1 MARMDVLP
9 PDKPSRPLTTRGAA
23 SDRVPQGALL
33 LGVDGG
39 GPTTQAVLANASG
52 EVLARGLAPSSNH
65 HQVGIDAACQAL
77 STAIEAAFARLSGLQ
92 FFSEAATSWAQNG
105 RIAAAYFGLA
115 GVDGPQDEA
124 LFAGWLQQKGATFK
138 YTVANDA
145 TLILGGGTPEGWGV
159 ALISGTG
166 SICFGRTPD
175 GLTRRIGG
183 WGHVLGDEGSGYQ
196 IAVDALKLATQ
207 AADGRGGSPALLQ
220 AALHHWKIEQPPELI
235 AHVEQAGTTA
245 DAIAGFAARVLE
257 LANRNDPAARELVDH
272 AAQAL
277 AIHVD
282 TVIESLGLQT
292 PPLALGG
299 PMMRVSL
306 KKTVL
311 EKIRS
316 AIGPVS
322 VVADPVQGAVMSA
335 RRIVQATAA

>member
-1 MARMDVLP
+1 MDVLP
-9 PDKPSRPLTTRGAA
+9 QDKAPRPLTTGGAA
-23 SDRVPQGALL
+23 PDRAPQSALL

-39 GPTTQAVLANASG
+39 GPTTQAVLANAGG

-65 HQVGIDAACQAL
+65 HQVGIEAACHAL

-92 FFSEAATSWAQNG
+92 YFSDAAASWAQNG

-124 LFAGWLQQKGATFK
+124 LFAGWLQKKGATFK

-166 SICFGRTPD
+166 SICFGRTAG
-175 GLTRRIGG
+175 GLTRRVGG

-196 IAVDALKLATQ
+196 IAAGALKLATQ
-207 AADGRGGSPALLQ
+207 AADGRGGSPSLLQ
-220 AALHHWKIEQPPELI
+220 AAVHHWKVQDPADLI
-235 AHVEQAGTTA
+235 GHVERQSITA
-245 DAIAGFAARVLE
+245 DEIAGFAARVLD
-257 LANRNDPAARELVDH
+257 LASRNDPMARELVDQ

-282 TVIESLGLQT
+282 TVIEKLELQL

-299 PMMRVSL
+299 PMMRVTL

-311 EKIRS
+311 EKIKS

-335 RRIVQATAA
+335 RRILQSTAA